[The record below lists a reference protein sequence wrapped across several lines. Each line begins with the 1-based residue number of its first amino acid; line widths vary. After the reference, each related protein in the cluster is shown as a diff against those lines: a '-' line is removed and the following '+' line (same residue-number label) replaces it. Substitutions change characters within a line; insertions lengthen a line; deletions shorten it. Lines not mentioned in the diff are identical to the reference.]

1 MIEDPRGQ
9 WAHPGKN
16 TRIPGN
22 QITMEGVD
30 YPVWAVPDVG
40 EPVLMQPGQ
49 NYTFPGASYV
59 DEYPMLEQGGELP
72 KAQIGI
78 NGTLE
83 PITLDNNP
91 TDNMDPSGSGMN
103 MDIEG
108 IRNNLSPF
116 IRDYVPYKDLQNA
129 YFWERNQ
136 EDNKEDLTY
145 GNPNS
150 VSKGGQLPTAKEGG
164 EYETKELTDAE
175 IKEYVKGGYIVEE
188 ELPKAKRGL
197 AKLAKYF
204 KPKPIPIPKPSVT
217 PTIRYNPKDMN
228 YHDVHNSLRRAQNK
242 NKLKF
247 AVLKE
252 KGYDGLFPSTYA
264 KRRDGINEIESL
276 INERTSLDE
285 NFKIT
290 HDNLTDDYVKKI
302 NERNRIR
309 DRKEAVERMEMNK
322 IVDSNPSPDQLE
334 FIKKY
339 PSYSTWLYKNDK
351 GDLIGD
357 YKNAFDS
364 NIVDDAIEQQSTF
377 VRGVKNAP
385 NEEVAKQWLTTL
397 GDVKAENRQLLNLGD
412 AVYGSNATGLMESFG
427 RGNDVGGNFG
437 GLLKLD
443 LGLDGLPPIEKIEGF
458 EKAVRQASDMVS
470 IPGYPNISIKDVA
483 ALNKHEELRNLG
495 IKAIDSMYTPHSSE
509 RGVID
514 DAIIKID
521 KLIDLS
527 NIGTTKPL
535 GSGGM
540 WGYINGEAIKADEE
554 LFHHVNNIPNLHTAW
569 ASKEAKDEWM
579 IKWRKIHMKLSTI
592 HDDLY
597 NQMIN
602 AKGKLDE
609 ASIYKDHNKEE
620 IAILT
625 ENLLEMQKELKGKLQ
640 KTILQTGVGIAT
652 GITGVGLYNAINNW
666 EAIERRKNRERRK
679 LKLVNNKP
687 PTKNTNS
694 PLPKNMLGGE
704 LSQDQ
709 NSIEGTFVNSKEHG
723 VDTPVYIQV
732 EEKESP
738 IHGTGVFSKEPISKG
753 QSIGVSHIRKEFEK
767 NGEMY
772 QAAFPSK
779 QIGGYNHSEEPNV
792 TEVDNGDHISLIAIR
807 DIQPGE
813 ELLSNYDDSD
823 IQDTERSSDFTRKD
837 VPKAQDGH
845 SVKQRRGVR
854 DNYDYKAWT
863 PSGLQFPTSVSSHLM
878 AAEYVDGRGWI
889 AFPTL
894 FQDSKPYADDQ
905 ENWKEVSGENGWWP
919 IYQEA
924 LKRGEVYDFGEDKEA
939 ALAFGRGS
947 WKDQLPEHLQ
957 DKQKG
962 GFQLELTPEEI
973 DKYVKGGYVVEELPK
988 ALDGGVIKKLASTNK
1003 YFKKILT
1010 GDEIEKIKG
1019 VYSYLNENNANVI
1032 NRLPQ
1037 LREANDLIKLWA
1049 SDKNQ
1054 IALKKGTGMIYPDL
1068 ELAND
1073 KSKIFFT
1080 PYRDKPSRQYMDLEF
1095 DSEKLLKR
1103 LQEQQELIK
1112 LGESHLNNYHK
1123 IGNDYPI
1130 TRIPIETNYGKDFTF
1145 RTNKQGFVESPL
1157 PHFYHGVAHPSSNFN
1172 LENLEFDRN
1181 KIDKDKLKG
1190 WTDTGRKHIRE
1201 AGDGEYG
1208 LFGSMN
1214 LNTWRDPALKYSS
1227 RDRAIFDFIKDP
1239 SKRPDDFGIIKKID
1253 LSPNAK
1259 FVSVN
1264 TPYVKEALKDINYPN
1279 SYRDRLQVSGRNKGM
1294 TPQKAATLKSKW
1306 DIDGI
1311 IDTEWGELA
1320 VFNPDAITGVSDTE
1334 FKLFDYTDPIT
1345 GLLDQNLHVASKI
1358 NNKLINNHSAN
1369 FITPHRN
1376 MLSSIKNRYDAIP
1389 NYYNFGLDSEKVYIP
1404 QSLLSN
1410 KVVNMPLPS
1419 LYGPTLQPFSKEWW
1433 EAAKPNIDLIRKQGG
1448 ELPKAKLG
1456 LISLAKP
1463 LITGAGSSNKII
1475 QGLSR
1480 GIIDKGIDVS
1490 AILAPETMKKY
1501 AKHAMGLSSGK
1512 GSYNINEFL
1521 KDLDSKKKLLETYSG
1536 KQLEFAGPRD
1546 RSLVDLYFGDDSK
1559 FKESRWLSELESKD
1573 ALKKY
1578 TDHHGPLKSYELL
1591 SNFANKEPL
1600 SGFDVLSTTEIA
1612 NPKIDKGVK
1621 NKSKYDAPHV
1631 SIGNYDG
1638 PGFRVGHNAYKDFNL
1653 WKDKLLAE
1661 TGKSKNPDRLI
1672 KAYNQIFD
1680 RFGDVIPFEVD
1691 SKSGY
1696 IPNFKFLGNPVKP
1709 IDDIAG
1715 HMAFLRRNS
1724 SNSFDLTTRDIWGF
1738 HPVDYTEKWGND
1750 IIDPYFKNLAPRLV
1764 NKFGKP
1770 FILTQTNPLH
1780 FDLKKGG
1787 QLPKAQVG
1795 TISKALKKTLPFATK
1810 FDDIVVNSHPF
1821 FKTNVLKDPLLQQ
1834 EMLKHLATGIEPIQ
1848 NYVGDML
1855 YELKSPEGKKR
1866 LLKQESEH
1874 LEHIGYPKNF
1884 IDKQAELNYKARL
1897 QELELMGNVR
1907 NSASV
1912 ASKFLDQN
1920 RLPEKDFFNSKYL
1933 YSNAS
1938 YTNPNNIYLDAWA
1951 GDINNYDFFNLNKT
1965 QLGEKA
1971 LPGFIRMG
1979 VDYSSPFNTPI
1990 LAHEIRGHGLQRGR
2004 KLQIDRDALK
2014 MIRPKKEL
2022 NENQQKAYDYFKKSG
2037 KEPSAYLNELREAML
2052 LKGLI
2057 KHRYENITP
2066 EKLQVASTFFKKNPM
2081 GVVKSNNSKSYLS
2094 NTRILDFMEES
2105 PEMYQNL
2112 SWLFNRLPTVGLGL
2126 GAAGAAG
2133 STLEEKKLGGDLPKA
2148 QKFNSIIAPVSHE
2161 DSISHQADKVIKYEQ
2176 LMGSKEGN
2184 PLPFYSNPK
2193 YKQMFMD
2200 IASNLTGYNS
2210 AMEKS
2215 EAADFIFN
2223 SGSNPKRQAIQEFYR
2238 KNNPE
2243 LIKTDKYGRESWPE
2257 RNSMSDADIDKL
2269 YKTTVGS
2276 LKENDRRVLNNLGR
2290 DWYYK
2295 NSAPKGVSYDYG
2307 FDANGK
2313 MVKGENDEWS
2323 PAYQN
2328 TWYGRI
2334 HNTNTYNEFDP
2345 DDKTFIHPS
2354 KRQRGGE
2361 LPKAWDGRII
2371 KQGSKILSKYIKP
2384 VDTYNKI
2391 VTGNSVLPYALKLE
2405 NSIIPKSTD
2414 YIKKLYTDK
2423 QIELLD
2429 KYGRGMQNL
2438 SPEDWESLV
2447 EFTKSGAT
2455 DFSKGNFPISRM
2467 MGYYDISKKAEENA
2481 IKNLKLFETFT
2492 FPKEKN
2498 IRTWSAGIPTSEFE
2512 RTGVDTR
2519 LVIPSKYTKKLGDH
2533 FAGMPYTDKRSSF
2546 IWRDKPPQF
2555 NYYIDKYGR
2564 KVDMSF
2570 NKNAIKEKELI
2581 GGLPNNS
2588 FTLIGKTKT
2597 NGINNLIIKPNFKQ
2611 GGDLPKAKYGKWM
2624 KYLNPPNSI
2633 TTSKKFLFTPPEE
2646 LLRTEAAWNMMRNNN
2661 YYSLGNGPA
2670 KVAGLR
2676 DFKKQLNSRYDHA
2689 KFLNKYKQF
2698 DKAIDRVTYDK
2709 RLSESAKEAKIDELV
2724 KAQME
2729 VEKKLYNIQDE
2740 YSKFRLDYSGLPI
2753 TQARGKHGDQLAGGQ
2768 GRIYNNLLNDKEYI
2782 KFGKFFGDEND
2793 MQNLINAGKKF
2804 NSSYAEAAFP
2814 TEAFRVGKDNLQ
2826 NSKRFVQFM
2835 PKLDYSSDLSV
2846 DSDVIYNTVK
2856 ELNDLGVGLDYMGLD
2871 NIGSVGDKLGLV
2883 DLSYIGKPGERNRF
2897 FNINPDVF
2905 LPDVTNNKLGSKEL
2919 VREIRE
2925 MLVPGTGVKDK
2936 NMEKWGDG
2944 RWKEGGSVELGDVV
2958 DEATMERLKAQG
2970 YTFEEI

>member
-188 ELPKAKRGL
+188 ELPKAQTGL
-197 AKLAKYF
+197 AKLVKYF
-204 KPKPIPIPKPSVT
+204 KPKPITIPKPSVT

-709 NSIEGTFVNSKEHG
+709 DNIEGTFVNSREHG
-723 VDTPVYIQV
+723 IDTPIYVDV
-732 EEKESP
+732 EIRPSK
-738 IHGTGVFSKEPISKG
+738 IKGAGDGLFSN
-753 QSIGVSHIRKEFEK
+753 QSVQEGNVIGVSHIRKEFEK

-772 QAAFPSK
+772 QAPFPSK
-779 QIGGYNHSEEPNV
+779 ILGMYNHSDQEPNV

-854 DNYDYKAWT
+854 DNYNYKAWT

-878 AAEYVDGRGWI
+878 AAEYVDGRGWV

-957 DKQKG
+957 DKQEG

-973 DKYVKGGYVVEELPK
+973 DKYVKGGYVVE
-988 ALDGGVIKKLASTNK
+988 
-1003 YFKKILT
+1003 
-1010 GDEIEKIKG
+1010 
-1019 VYSYLNENNANVI
+1019 
-1032 NRLPQ
+1032 
-1037 LREANDLIKLWA
+1037 
-1049 SDKNQ
+1049 
-1054 IALKKGTGMIYPDL
+1054 
-1068 ELAND
+1068 
-1073 KSKIFFT
+1073 
-1080 PYRDKPSRQYMDLEF
+1080 
-1095 DSEKLLKR
+1095 
-1103 LQEQQELIK
+1103 
-1112 LGESHLNNYHK
+1112 
-1123 IGNDYPI
+1123 
-1130 TRIPIETNYGKDFTF
+1130 
-1145 RTNKQGFVESPL
+1145 
-1157 PHFYHGVAHPSSNFN
+1157 
-1172 LENLEFDRN
+1172 
-1181 KIDKDKLKG
+1181 
-1190 WTDTGRKHIRE
+1190 
-1201 AGDGEYG
+1201 
-1208 LFGSMN
+1208 
-1214 LNTWRDPALKYSS
+1214 
-1227 RDRAIFDFIKDP
+1227 
-1239 SKRPDDFGIIKKID
+1239 
-1253 LSPNAK
+1253 
-1259 FVSVN
+1259 
-1264 TPYVKEALKDINYPN
+1264 
-1279 SYRDRLQVSGRNKGM
+1279 
-1294 TPQKAATLKSKW
+1294 
-1306 DIDGI
+1306 
-1311 IDTEWGELA
+1311 
-1320 VFNPDAITGVSDTE
+1320 
-1334 FKLFDYTDPIT
+1334 
-1345 GLLDQNLHVASKI
+1345 
-1358 NNKLINNHSAN
+1358 
-1369 FITPHRN
+1369 
-1376 MLSSIKNRYDAIP
+1376 
-1389 NYYNFGLDSEKVYIP
+1389 
-1404 QSLLSN
+1404 
-1410 KVVNMPLPS
+1410 
-1419 LYGPTLQPFSKEWW
+1419 
-1433 EAAKPNIDLIRKQGG
+1433 

-1480 GIIDKGIDVS
+1480 GIIDKGIDIS
-1490 AILAPETMKKY
+1490 AILAPEIMKKY
-1501 AKHAMGLSSGK
+1501 AKHAMGLSSGNEH
-1512 GSYNINEFL
+1512 YNVSKFL
-1521 KDLDSKKKLLETYSG
+1521 EDLDSKKKLLETYSG
-1536 KQLEFAGPRD
+1536 KETGFPGHQD

-1578 TDHHGPLKSYELL
+1578 TDYHGPLKSYELL

-1600 SGFDVLSTTEIA
+1600 SGKKLFGRMDVADPQI
-1612 NPKIDKGVK
+1612 
-1621 NKSKYDAPHV
+1621 KSHRTYDE
-1631 SIGNYDG
+1631 
-1638 PGFRVGHNAYKDFNL
+1638 FTR
-1653 WKDKLLAE
+1653 WKDEIIEQAV
-1661 TGKSKNPDRLI
+1661 KSKNPDGLI
-1672 KAYNQIFD
+1672 GAYNTLFD
-1680 RFGDVIPFEVD
+1680 EFGEILPFESSFKD
-1691 SKSGY
+1691 GY
-1696 IPNFKFLGNPVKP
+1696 LPNFGLWGNPIEP
-1709 IDDIAG
+1709 IDDIGG
-1715 HMAFLRRNS
+1715 HMTFVRRITPKK
-1724 SNSFDLTTRDIWGF
+1724 FDFTTRDVWGF
-1738 HPVDYTEKWGND
+1738 HPKDYVDKWIEGKSEIGAQD
-1750 IIDPYFKNLAPRLV
+1750 DSYFKDLAPRLL

-1810 FDDIVVNSHPF
+1810 FDDVVVNSHPF

-1834 EMLKHLATGIEPIQ
+1834 EMLKRLATGIEPIQ

-1874 LEHIGYPKNF
+1874 LEYIGYPKNF

-1897 QELELMGNVR
+1897 QELEIMGDIR

-1912 ASKFLDQN
+1912 ARNKLSDQN
-1920 RLPEKDFFNSKYL
+1920 RLPNFFGNDGMYSK
-1933 YSNAS
+1933 AS
-1938 YTNPNNIYLDAWA
+1938 YVHPNNIISDLWH
-1951 GDINNYDFFNLNKT
+1951 GDDFNLKPSNIFNTNNNKKSGFDLT
-1965 QLGEKA
+1965 REKTKDLIQLGEKV
-1971 LPGFIRMG
+1971 LPGNIKMG
-1979 VDYSSPFNTPI
+1979 IDYTFPFSIPI

-2004 KLQIDRDALK
+2004 QLQIDRDALK
-2014 MIRPKKEL
+2014 MIRPKKFMHEH
-2022 NENQQKAYDYFKKSG
+2022 QQKAYSYFRKSG

-2066 EKLQVASTFFKKNPM
+2066 EKLQAASTFFKKNPM

-2112 SWLFNRLPTVGLGL
+2112 SWLLNRLPTLGLGL

-2133 STLEEKKLGGDLPKA
+2133 STLEEKKL
-2148 QKFNSIIAPVSHE
+2148 
-2161 DSISHQADKVIKYEQ
+2161 
-2176 LMGSKEGN
+2176 
-2184 PLPFYSNPK
+2184 
-2193 YKQMFMD
+2193 
-2200 IASNLTGYNS
+2200 
-2210 AMEKS
+2210 
-2215 EAADFIFN
+2215 
-2223 SGSNPKRQAIQEFYR
+2223 
-2238 KNNPE
+2238 
-2243 LIKTDKYGRESWPE
+2243 
-2257 RNSMSDADIDKL
+2257 
-2269 YKTTVGS
+2269 
-2276 LKENDRRVLNNLGR
+2276 
-2290 DWYYK
+2290 
-2295 NSAPKGVSYDYG
+2295 
-2307 FDANGK
+2307 
-2313 MVKGENDEWS
+2313 
-2323 PAYQN
+2323 
-2328 TWYGRI
+2328 
-2334 HNTNTYNEFDP
+2334 
-2345 DDKTFIHPS
+2345 
-2354 KRQRGGE
+2354 
-2361 LPKAWDGRII
+2361 
-2371 KQGSKILSKYIKP
+2371 
-2384 VDTYNKI
+2384 
-2391 VTGNSVLPYALKLE
+2391 
-2405 NSIIPKSTD
+2405 
-2414 YIKKLYTDK
+2414 
-2423 QIELLD
+2423 
-2429 KYGRGMQNL
+2429 
-2438 SPEDWESLV
+2438 
-2447 EFTKSGAT
+2447 
-2455 DFSKGNFPISRM
+2455 
-2467 MGYYDISKKAEENA
+2467 
-2481 IKNLKLFETFT
+2481 
-2492 FPKEKN
+2492 
-2498 IRTWSAGIPTSEFE
+2498 
-2512 RTGVDTR
+2512 
-2519 LVIPSKYTKKLGDH
+2519 
-2533 FAGMPYTDKRSSF
+2533 
-2546 IWRDKPPQF
+2546 
-2555 NYYIDKYGR
+2555 
-2564 KVDMSF
+2564 
-2570 NKNAIKEKELI
+2570 
-2581 GGLPNNS
+2581 
-2588 FTLIGKTKT
+2588 
-2597 NGINNLIIKPNFKQ
+2597 

-2646 LLRTEAAWNMMRNNN
+2646 LLRTEAAWNMMQNNN
-2661 YYSLGNGPA
+2661 YYSLGKGA
-2670 KVAGLR
+2670 AEISGLR
-2676 DFKKQLNSRYDHA
+2676 DFGKQLTSRYDHA
-2689 KFLNKYKQF
+2689 KFANKVKQF

-2709 RLSESAKEAKIDELV
+2709 RLSEPAKKAKIDELE

-2729 VEKKLYNIQDE
+2729 VQKKLYNIQDE

-2814 TEAFRVGKDNLQ
+2814 TEAFRVGN
-2826 NSKRFVQFM
+2826 RFVQFM
-2835 PKLDYSSDLSV
+2835 PKLDYSKGLSV

-2883 DLSYIGKPGERNRF
+2883 DLSYIGKPGERNSV

>member
-49 NYTFPGASYV
+49 SYTFPGASYV
-59 DEYPMLEQGGELP
+59 DEYPMLKQGGELP
-72 KAQIGI
+72 KAQTGLSKFLKYLKPNFTVPSKII
-78 NGTLE
+78 NKSNKFKSEINWSNWNKDIPKNKALMDEYADIEKFAKTNSTWMKNADGSPFTLPDGSPGLPEQFVQVNSKDFKKAFPEGYSTVYRGT
-83 PITLDNNP
+83 TKYNP
-91 TDNMDPSGSGMN
+91 TLIDKKDKGYTGVFTGNKELARNYNGSLNYTDDFYFNSNTPEDLRFNGLYELAIPKSSNSLKINANKQHWTEIPLTGPGDVISKMEYN
-103 MDIEG
+103 IKA
-108 IRNNLSPF
+108 
-116 IRDYVPYKDLQNA
+116 YKDMLTRAKKSNSKKAIERYQKRVADLEDELQNIKSNNYTTEKELQTVRDKLGEFTSTDDLA
-129 YFWERNQ
+129 TYMEKQGLSNIQIDDVLDGIFGDVTIANQ
-136 EDNKEDLTY
+136 VPGNYAKSLRGNNGMFDMT
-145 GNPNS
+145 NPNIYKALIPLLG
-150 VSKGGQLPTAKEGG
+150 VAGLGLPENKFGG

-175 IKEYVKGGYIVEE
+175 IEEYVKGGYIVEE
-188 ELPKAKRGL
+188 ELPKAQR
-197 AKLAKYF
+197 
-204 KPKPIPIPKPSVT
+204 
-217 PTIRYNPKDMN
+217 
-228 YHDVHNSLRRAQNK
+228 
-242 NKLKF
+242 
-247 AVLKE
+247 E
-252 KGYDGLFPSTYA
+252 
-264 KRRDGINEIESL
+264 
-276 INERTSLDE
+276 
-285 NFKIT
+285 
-290 HDNLTDDYVKKI
+290 DN
-302 NERNRIR
+302 
-309 DRKEAVERMEMNK
+309 
-322 IVDSNPSPDQLE
+322 
-334 FIKKY
+334 
-339 PSYSTWLYKNDK
+339 
-351 GDLIGD
+351 
-357 YKNAFDS
+357 
-364 NIVDDAIEQQSTF
+364 
-377 VRGVKNAP
+377 
-385 NEEVAKQWLTTL
+385 
-397 GDVKAENRQLLNLGD
+397 
-412 AVYGSNATGLMESFG
+412 
-427 RGNDVGGNFG
+427 
-437 GLLKLD
+437 
-443 LGLDGLPPIEKIEGF
+443 
-458 EKAVRQASDMVS
+458 
-470 IPGYPNISIKDVA
+470 
-483 ALNKHEELRNLG
+483 
-495 IKAIDSMYTPHSSE
+495 
-509 RGVID
+509 
-514 DAIIKID
+514 
-521 KLIDLS
+521 
-527 NIGTTKPL
+527 
-535 GSGGM
+535 
-540 WGYINGEAIKADEE
+540 
-554 LFHHVNNIPNLHTAW
+554 
-569 ASKEAKDEWM
+569 
-579 IKWRKIHMKLSTI
+579 
-592 HDDLY
+592 
-597 NQMIN
+597 
-602 AKGKLDE
+602 
-609 ASIYKDHNKEE
+609 
-620 IAILT
+620 
-625 ENLLEMQKELKGKLQ
+625 
-640 KTILQTGVGIAT
+640 
-652 GITGVGLYNAINNW
+652 
-666 EAIERRKNRERRK
+666 
-679 LKLVNNKP
+679 
-687 PTKNTNS
+687 
-694 PLPKNMLGGE
+694 
-704 LSQDQ
+704 
-709 NSIEGTFVNSKEHG
+709 IEGTFVNSKEHG

-772 QAAFPSK
+772 QAPFPSK

-813 ELLSNYDDSD
+813 ELLSNYDDSK
-823 IQDTERSSDFTRKD
+823 IPNMERSSDFTRKD

-878 AAEYVDGRGWI
+878 AAEYVDGRGWV

-957 DKQKG
+957 DKQEG

-973 DKYVKGGYVVEELPK
+973 DKYVKGGYVVE
-988 ALDGGVIKKLASTNK
+988 
-1003 YFKKILT
+1003 
-1010 GDEIEKIKG
+1010 
-1019 VYSYLNENNANVI
+1019 
-1032 NRLPQ
+1032 
-1037 LREANDLIKLWA
+1037 
-1049 SDKNQ
+1049 
-1054 IALKKGTGMIYPDL
+1054 
-1068 ELAND
+1068 
-1073 KSKIFFT
+1073 
-1080 PYRDKPSRQYMDLEF
+1080 
-1095 DSEKLLKR
+1095 
-1103 LQEQQELIK
+1103 
-1112 LGESHLNNYHK
+1112 
-1123 IGNDYPI
+1123 
-1130 TRIPIETNYGKDFTF
+1130 
-1145 RTNKQGFVESPL
+1145 
-1157 PHFYHGVAHPSSNFN
+1157 
-1172 LENLEFDRN
+1172 
-1181 KIDKDKLKG
+1181 
-1190 WTDTGRKHIRE
+1190 
-1201 AGDGEYG
+1201 
-1208 LFGSMN
+1208 
-1214 LNTWRDPALKYSS
+1214 
-1227 RDRAIFDFIKDP
+1227 
-1239 SKRPDDFGIIKKID
+1239 
-1253 LSPNAK
+1253 
-1259 FVSVN
+1259 
-1264 TPYVKEALKDINYPN
+1264 
-1279 SYRDRLQVSGRNKGM
+1279 
-1294 TPQKAATLKSKW
+1294 
-1306 DIDGI
+1306 
-1311 IDTEWGELA
+1311 
-1320 VFNPDAITGVSDTE
+1320 
-1334 FKLFDYTDPIT
+1334 
-1345 GLLDQNLHVASKI
+1345 
-1358 NNKLINNHSAN
+1358 
-1369 FITPHRN
+1369 
-1376 MLSSIKNRYDAIP
+1376 
-1389 NYYNFGLDSEKVYIP
+1389 
-1404 QSLLSN
+1404 
-1410 KVVNMPLPS
+1410 
-1419 LYGPTLQPFSKEWW
+1419 
-1433 EAAKPNIDLIRKQGG
+1433 

-1480 GIIDKGIDVS
+1480 GIIDKGIDIS
-1490 AILAPETMKKY
+1490 AILAPEIMKKY
-1501 AKHAMGLSSGK
+1501 AKHAMGLSSGNEH
-1512 GSYNINEFL
+1512 YNVSKFL
-1521 KDLDSKKKLLETYSG
+1521 EDLDSKKKLLETYSG
-1536 KQLEFAGPRD
+1536 KETGFPGHQD

-1578 TDHHGPLKSYELL
+1578 TDYHGPLKSYELL

-1600 SGFDVLSTTEIA
+1600 SGKKLFGRMDVADPQI
-1612 NPKIDKGVK
+1612 
-1621 NKSKYDAPHV
+1621 KSHRTYDE
-1631 SIGNYDG
+1631 
-1638 PGFRVGHNAYKDFNL
+1638 FTR
-1653 WKDKLLAE
+1653 WKDEIIEQAV
-1661 TGKSKNPDRLI
+1661 KSKNPDGLI
-1672 KAYNQIFD
+1672 GAYNTLFD
-1680 RFGDVIPFEVD
+1680 EFGEILPFESSFKD
-1691 SKSGY
+1691 GY
-1696 IPNFKFLGNPVKP
+1696 LPNFGLWGNPIEP
-1709 IDDIAG
+1709 IDDIGG
-1715 HMAFLRRNS
+1715 HMTFVRRITPKK
-1724 SNSFDLTTRDIWGF
+1724 FDFTTRDVWGF
-1738 HPVDYTEKWGND
+1738 HPKDYVDKWIEGKSEIGAQD
-1750 IIDPYFKNLAPRLV
+1750 DSYFKDLAPRLL

-1810 FDDIVVNSHPF
+1810 FDDVVVNSHPF

-2066 EKLQVASTFFKKNPM
+2066 EKLQVASTFFKRNPM

-2112 SWLFNRLPTVGLGL
+2112 SWLLNRLPTVGLGL

-2133 STLEEKKLGGDLPKA
+2133 STLEEKKLGG
-2148 QKFNSIIAPVSHE
+2148 
-2161 DSISHQADKVIKYEQ
+2161 
-2176 LMGSKEGN
+2176 
-2184 PLPFYSNPK
+2184 
-2193 YKQMFMD
+2193 
-2200 IASNLTGYNS
+2200 
-2210 AMEKS
+2210 
-2215 EAADFIFN
+2215 
-2223 SGSNPKRQAIQEFYR
+2223 
-2238 KNNPE
+2238 
-2243 LIKTDKYGRESWPE
+2243 
-2257 RNSMSDADIDKL
+2257 
-2269 YKTTVGS
+2269 
-2276 LKENDRRVLNNLGR
+2276 
-2290 DWYYK
+2290 
-2295 NSAPKGVSYDYG
+2295 
-2307 FDANGK
+2307 
-2313 MVKGENDEWS
+2313 
-2323 PAYQN
+2323 
-2328 TWYGRI
+2328 
-2334 HNTNTYNEFDP
+2334 
-2345 DDKTFIHPS
+2345 
-2354 KRQRGGE
+2354 E
-2361 LPKAWDGRII
+2361 LPKAWDGRVI

-2414 YIKKLYTDK
+2414 YIKKITK
-2423 QIELLD
+2423 EQIKEAQGFL
-2429 KYGRGMQNL
+2429 RRRQ
-2438 SPEDWESLV
+2438 
-2447 EFTKSGAT
+2447 F
-2455 DFSKGNFPISRM
+2455 
-2467 MGYYDISKKAEENA
+2467 
-2481 IKNLKLFETFT
+2481 IKNLQKEGLIGENFNDLNYAARSTKRTEELTKLALDHNATRYRAVTGKVPHDGKGMQEHTRHKFDMSV
-2492 FPKEKN
+2492 PN
-2498 IRTWSAGIPTSEFE
+2498 YPNSISEFE
-2512 RTGVDTR
+2512 NMKNAGVDFNDPLSIAKYQVAHVPMDTYGYR
-2519 LVIPSKYTKKLGDH
+2519 SGMHLMHNVDALFATHYPDMSGRYGNYQFKMKSPRDFSEGSYNDWFSKY
-2533 FAGMPYTDKRSSF
+2533 Y
-2546 IWRDKPPQF
+2546 
-2555 NYYIDKYGR
+2555 
-2564 KVDMSF
+2564 
-2570 NKNAIKEKELI
+2570 
-2581 GGLPNNS
+2581 
-2588 FTLIGKTKT
+2588 
-2597 NGINNLIIKPNFKQ
+2597 KPNKTWKTDGGVKDGYYVHDYMPSNNYDMPLHFSASKSDGSVVGLKGSKMFDIDETYPFADLVNLNPQQKLDFVKYIKQNKLDFDTGWKGKYEQ

-2661 YYSLGNGPA
+2661 YYSLGRGA
-2670 KVAGLR
+2670 AEISGLR
-2676 DFKKQLNSRYDHA
+2676 DFGKQLTSRYDHA
-2689 KFLNKYKQF
+2689 KFANKVKQF

-2724 KAQME
+2724 KAQNE
-2729 VEKKLYNIQDE
+2729 VQKKLFNIQDE

-2768 GRIYNNLLNDKEYI
+2768 GRLFNNLLNDKEYI

-2814 TEAFRVGKDNLQ
+2814 TEAFRVGEDNLQ

-2835 PKLDYSSDLSV
+2835 PKLDYSSGLSV

-2883 DLSYIGKPGERNRF
+2883 DLSYIGKPGERNSV

-2944 RWKEGGSVELGDVV
+2944 RWKEGGSVELGDIV
-2958 DEATMERLKAQG
+2958 DEATMKRLKAQG